1 VRVVRGHSRLCCLMR
16 YFPERWFRRWGGVV
30 QGGGEG
36 LEPHIPFK
44 GGGEVRDERR
54 KKAKQVFSS
63 ALYRLRAVGVFGALK
78 TRLACGFL
86 QETSPLMAQKRALLG
101 GVGLQPPGVPHPL
114 FAFTLDPQGFL
125 PSAPR
130 LVRQAPEFLTPPAGA
145 AFQVEWTK
153 PQTPRAIPLP
163 QTHTTTKSYG
173 RPQT

>member
-1 VRVVRGHSRLCCLMR
+1 MR

-86 QETSPLMAQKRALLG
+86 QETSPLMAQKRALLEALAYNLR
-101 GVGLQPPGVPHPL
+101 V
-114 FAFTLDPQGFL
+114 
-125 PSAPR
+125 
-130 LVRQAPEFLTPPAGA
+130 FLTLSL
-145 AFQVEWTK
+145 
-153 PQTPRAIPLP
+153 PLP
-163 QTHTTTKSYG
+163 WILRVFFL
-173 RPQT
+173 RPLD